1 MWSAES
7 VHTVL
12 AAILSGILIA
22 VAVSD
27 VMERRIPNAAVAAVA
42 ALFVLWVLAD
52 RGESLG
58 TGVAAA
64 GVAFVVGFVLYLLR
78 VMGAGDVK
86 LFAAVALFTG
96 LGNLH
101 LFALATVLAG
111 GAMACVTL
119 ATQPRRALVM
129 FTLKGRGDF
138 GRGIPYGVAI
148 AVGGLIAVWGALTG
162 VTPSDVLSR
171 V

>member
-1 MWSAES
+1 M
-7 VHTVL
+7 VL
-12 AAILSGILIA
+12 AALLSGILIC

-27 VMERRIPNAAVAAVA
+27 IIDRRIPNAAVVAVV
-42 ALFVLWVLAD
+42 ALFALWVLAD
-52 RGESLG
+52 RGASLG
-58 TGVAAA
+58 TGLAAA
-64 GVAFVVGFVLYLLR
+64 GIGFAVGFVLYLLR

-96 LGNLH
+96 LGHLH

-111 GAMACVTL
+111 GAMAVVTM
-119 ATQPRRALVM
+119 AARPRRALVM

-148 AVGGLIAVWGALTG
+148 AVGGLVAVWGALTG
-162 VTPSDVLSR
+162 ALPADVLNR
-171 V
+171 I